1 MDSIK
6 SNIHFDFPSDQ
17 PAIIKVIGVGGGGSN
32 AVNQMHDKG
41 IDGVKFI
48 ICNTDAQSLTA
59 SNVPNK
65 VQLGPNLTAGRGAG
79 ANPEKGKHA
88 THESI
93 EEIRQ
98 IIGEDTQMLFIT
110 AGMGGGTGTGGAPVV
125 AKLARDMGVL
135 TVGIVTTPF
144 TFEGGSRKGNAYC
157 GIDEMR
163 QYVDTLIVISNN
175 KVLEMYPKTPV
186 TESFKIADNVL
197 ETAVRSIA
205 EIITV
210 TGIVNVDFADVEA
223 VMRDSGV
230 AIMGAASATG
240 EDRAEKAITEALASP
255 LLNDNRIAGSKNV
268 LLNIRFGKNEALN
281 EELETISTYVQNEAG
296 NNPNIILG
304 ICKDEELD
312 DELCITIIATGFQTK
327 GDLEEEETTDK
338 VSDVKEEPV
347 KPTTENFKEVEI
359 SDQSDNLKF
368 DSASKIVE
376 TNPMI
381 VQPQTSP
388 TQQSVSVQKPIQQP
402 VQKPVVQPVQ
412 QPVQM
417 VANKIPDTIIE
428 QQVEI
433 PLDRSEPKNEVNKV
447 TANEEVPEPIEEQQQ
462 EPEDIKF
469 EGYTERLPGNEINVD
484 LEKSDK
490 SKSFEEYMKRRKERL
505 SKLSGHTYH
514 SANINE
520 LEKEPAYKRRNDLDL
535 NNLPDETEKYSTKIK
550 LIVDE
555 EDGVT
560 KIKDTDKNSFL
571 HDNPD

>member
-1 MDSIK
+1 MDSKLK
-6 SNIHFDFPSDQ
+6 SNIHFDFPAEQ
-17 PAIIKVIGVGGGGSN
+17 PAIIKVVGVGGGGSN

-41 IDGVKFI
+41 IEGVKFI
-48 ICNTDAQSLTA
+48 ICNTDAQSLVA
-59 SNVPNK
+59 SKVPNK

-98 IIGEDTQMLFIT
+98 VIGEDTQMLFIT

-144 TFEGGSRKGNAYC
+144 TFEGGSRKGNAYS

-240 EDRAEKAITEALASP
+240 EDRAEKAITNALASP

-327 GDLEEEETTDK
+327 DEIEEQGAEEGEEI
-338 VSDVKEEPV
+338 KEEPV
-347 KPTTENFKEVEI
+347 LTNDTVKEVAI
-359 SDQSDNLKF
+359 SEQAANIKF
-368 DSASKIVE
+368 DDTSKIVE
-376 TNPMI
+376 ANPLI
-381 VQPQTSP
+381 VHPPKQENVQSQPQM
-388 TQQSVSVQKPIQQP
+388 VS
-402 VQKPVVQPVQ
+402 
-412 QPVQM
+412 
-417 VANKIPDTIIE
+417 NKIPDTLIE
-428 QQVEI
+428 KQQVEI
-433 PLDRSEPKNEVNKV
+433 PLGQVQDNPVQQ
-447 TANEEVPEPIEEQQQ
+447 PQQQ
-462 EPEDIKF
+462 QPLKQEEITEKEDIKF
-469 EGYTERLPGNEINVD
+469 EGYNERLPGNEINVD
-484 LEKSDK
+484 LDKSDK
-490 SKSFEEYMKRRKERL
+490 AKIFEEYMKRRKERL

-520 LEKEPAYKRRNDLDL
+520 MEKEPAYKRRNDLDL
-535 NNLPDETEKYSTKIK
+535 NNLPDEGEKYSTKIK
-550 LIVDE
+550 LIIDE
-555 EDGVT
+555 EDGKA